1 MWRPVP
7 PKAGPSP
14 GEKKNIFGPSS
25 KGGQAKNLYT
35 KSERLTLSCR
45 VKWAWSE
52 RVNLYS
58 QQIMTLPWNTKTY
71 ATWLGPGKWYQFP
84 PTPSQRH
91 CWHRVVFY
99 HTIRCNIS
107 EDSNLPRNNNW
118 HMHIGTFNW
127 FVFSNVTRL
136 LKRLH
141 TLELDKNN
149 GGKDVSVQAFK
160 Q

>member
-7 PKAGPSP
+7 PTVGPGP
-14 GEKKNIFGPSS
+14 GEKKIIFGPSS
-25 KGGQAKNLYT
+25 EGGQAKNLYT
-35 KSERLTLSCR
+35 KSEGLTLSCI

-52 RVNLYS
+52 RVNLYTR
-58 QQIMTLPWNTKTY
+58 QIMTLPWNTKTY
-71 ATWLGPGKWYQFP
+71 AHGWAPVICTSFP
-84 PTPSQRH
+84 PPSHPQ
-91 CWHRVVFY
+91 CWPPCSLC

-107 EDSNLPRNNNW
+107 EDNNLPRNNNW
-118 HMHIGTFNW
+118 HMHIGTVNW

-149 GGKDVSVQAFK
+149 GGKDVSVPAIK